1 MADNEGNYNL
11 KIYLFKS
18 KNNQKQG
25 WMLSKIL
32 EIYQLQ
38 DFLKLI
44 KIVFTVSQSMLLA
57 AYYDHISKLSF
68 T

>member
-1 MADNEGNYNL
+1 VADNEGNYNL

-32 EIYQLQ
+32 EIVNSSNLPTSRLSENNKNCFYS
-38 DFLKLI
+38 
-44 KIVFTVSQSMLLA
+44 VTVNVISSLL
-57 AYYDHISKLSF
+57 
-68 T
+68 